1 MDKKLCYSNSTFSNI
16 FCCNLVFVLS
26 VEAIDT
32 PAEEETGHSASA
44 RIVIHVEVSSSF
56 GRASYSCTVVL
67 ALAG

>member
-1 MDKKLCYSNSTFSNI
+1 
-16 FCCNLVFVLS
+16 VLS

-56 GRASYSCTVVL
+56 GRASYSCTVEVIFSL
-67 ALAG
+67 GQASYSSRGRFKLWPG